1 MPNESRSGVI
11 KLRPSFCPNSPER
24 VEGVL
29 SEASHSA
36 TRCLVGQL
44 DTAVGSHR
52 EGRVPRHFPQE
63 ALRISEE
70 TVAPEE
76 DLLCL
81 LDYRGSR
88 LCSISE
94 YCINLILL
102 GNVVRQRDA
111 REPAVL
117 HIV

>member
-1 MPNESRSGVI
+1 M
-11 KLRPSFCPNSPER
+11 
-24 VEGVL
+24 
-29 SEASHSA
+29 HSA
-36 TRCLVGQL
+36 NFACYDFSEVCISATWCLVGQL

-63 ALRISEE
+63 ALGISEE

-88 LCSISE
+88 LGSFCE
-94 YCINLILL
+94 YCIHLPLL
-102 GNVVRQRDA
+102 SHVVRERDA

-117 HIV
+117 HII